1 MGAASIGHVWQ
12 WVAQPWE
19 TGFMRLAL
27 AEVILL
33 GVVGGALGCWV
44 VFYGLSYSAESLAH
58 ALFPGLVA
66 ATLLGFPLVLG
77 GVAGVVVAALAIAA
91 FGRTPQIGRDTAVGV
106 VISALFGVGVLM
118 ALSPASPPGIQELLF
133 GNILGL
139 SPADILQA
147 LSLSV
152 VVLAALRLLHGQ
164 LLVVG
169 FDRASARA
177 MGGRPVLADAALLV
191 LLALAVVVA
200 TQGLGNLLAPA
211 VLVGP
216 AGAARLLSRRMIPM
230 MATATLVAVGSG
242 IAGLYLSYYGGT
254 AGGASVAGV
263 IVLVYLA
270 ARVRRA
276 LLRRGAER
284 GLGSPA
290 PDPLARAA

>member
-1 MGAASIGHVWQ
+1 MIPASIGDVWH
-12 WVAQPWE
+12 WAAQPWE
-19 TGFMRLAL
+19 VGFMRLAL
-27 AEVILL
+27 AEVVLL

-66 ATLLGFPLVLG
+66 STLLGFPLVLG
-77 GVAGVVVAALAIAA
+77 GVAGVVVAAVAVAG

-147 LSLSV
+147 LGLSV
-152 VVLAALRLLHGQ
+152 VVLAALRILHAQ

-169 FDRASARA
+169 FDRGSARA

-200 TQGLGNLLAPA
+200 AQGLGNLLAPA

-216 AGAARLLSRRMIPM
+216 AGAARLLTRRMIPM
-230 MATATLVAVGSG
+230 MVTATLVAVGSG
-242 IAGLYLSYYGGT
+242 ITGLYLSYYAGT

-270 ARVRRA
+270 ARARRA
-276 LLRRGAER
+276 VLRRSGER
-284 GLGSPA
+284 GLDSPM

>member
-1 MGAASIGHVWQ
+1 MDAASIAHVWH

-19 TGFMRLAL
+19 AGFMRLAL

-77 GVAGVVVAALAIAA
+77 GVAGVMVAALAIAA

-106 VISALFGVGVLM
+106 VISALFGAGVLM

-139 SPADILQA
+139 SPADVLQA
-147 LSLSV
+147 LSLGLV
-152 VVLAALRLLHGQ
+152 ILVALRMLHGQ

-169 FDRASARA
+169 FDREGAGAL
-177 MGGRPVLADAALLV
+177 GGRPALADAALLI

-200 TQGLGNLLAPA
+200 AQGLGNLLAPA

-216 AGAARLLSRRMIPM
+216 ASAARLLSRRMIPM
-230 MATATLVAVGSG
+230 MAVATLVAVGSG
-242 IAGLYLSYYGGT
+242 VAGLYVSYYAGT

-263 IVLVYLA
+263 IGLIYVA
-270 ARVRRA
+270 ARA
-276 LLRRGAER
+276 RRGLMRLGADR
-284 GLGSPA
+284 GLGA
-290 PDPLARAA
+290 PEPDSLARAA